1 MTLHPTHNL
10 SVEELDRQSVF
21 HPFTALAQHNE
32 SGPRIMVSGSGVRLK
47 DRAGREYIDALAGL
61 WCVNIGYGRTEI
73 AEAVDRQLRELPY
86 YHSFASMGTEPAAHV
101 ADRLKRMLPGEMG
114 RVFFGLSGSD
124 ANDTQVKLVWY
135 YNNLLGRPRKKK
147 IIARKRAYH
156 GVTVAAASL
165 TGLPVLHNAFDLPID
180 RILHTVTPH
189 HYWNAEPGM
198 SEEDFARHCAAELD
212 ALIEREGPDTVAA
225 FIAEPVMGAGGVIV
239 PPKGYF
245 QEIQKVLKKH
255 DVLMIADEVIC
266 GFGRLGRM
274 FGCEVFGIEPD
285 MVTVA
290 KGITSGYV
298 PLSASVVSE
307 KMWQVLMEESRT
319 LGVFGHGYT
328 YTAHPVSCAAA
339 MANLDILEGEK
350 LADRAAETGAY
361 MQTLLRET
369 FEGQPAIGEVRGIG
383 LIAAVELVA
392 DPAARTPFD
401 PALKVAGRVAAR
413 ALDNGLITR
422 ALPNGDSLAFSPPLV
437 ISRADVEACVERLAA
452 SIAGVRDELIRDG
465 VRIA

>member
-1 MTLHPTHNL
+1 MTVQPTHNL
-10 SVEELDRQSVF
+10 SVEELDKQSVF
-21 HPFTALAQHNE
+21 HPFTALAQHME
-32 SGPRIMVSGSGVRLK
+32 TGPRLMVGGQGVMLR
-47 DRAGREYIDALAGL
+47 DRHGKEYYDALAGL

-73 AEAVDRQLRELPY
+73 AEAVDRQLRQLPY
-86 YHSFASMGTEPAAHV
+86 YHSFASMGTEPAAYV
-101 ADRLKRMLPGEMG
+101 ADRLKRMLPGDMG

-124 ANDTQVKLVWY
+124 ANDTHVKLVWY
-135 YNNLLGRPRKKK
+135 YNNLRGRPQKKK

-198 SEEDFARHCAAELD
+198 SEEEFSRKCAEELD
-212 ALIEREGPDTVAA
+212 ALIVSEGPDTVAA

-245 QEIQKVLKKH
+245 DEIQKVLKKH
-255 DVLMIADEVIC
+255 DVLLIADEVIC
-266 GFGRLGRM
+266 GFGRLGKM
-274 FGCEVFGIEPD
+274 FGSEVYGIEPD
-285 MVTVA
+285 MITVA
-290 KGITSGYV
+290 KGITSGYL

-307 KMWQVLMEESRT
+307 SMWNVIAEGSKQ

-339 MANLDILEGEK
+339 IANLDIIEGEK
-350 LADRAAETGAY
+350 LHDKAAETGAY
-361 MQTLLRET
+361 MQDLLHQT
-369 FEGQPAIGEVRGIG
+369 FDGQPAVAEVRGTG

-392 DPAARTPFD
+392 DPAAKKAFD
-401 PALKVAGRVAAR
+401 PGLKVAGRVAAR
-413 ALDNGLITR
+413 ALDKGLITR
-422 ALPNGDSLAFSPPLV
+422 ALPNADSLAFSPPLI
-437 ISRADVEACVERLAA
+437 ISREEVEQCVSLLNE
-452 SIAGVRDELIRDG
+452 SVGEVRDELVKEG
-465 VRIA
+465 VALA